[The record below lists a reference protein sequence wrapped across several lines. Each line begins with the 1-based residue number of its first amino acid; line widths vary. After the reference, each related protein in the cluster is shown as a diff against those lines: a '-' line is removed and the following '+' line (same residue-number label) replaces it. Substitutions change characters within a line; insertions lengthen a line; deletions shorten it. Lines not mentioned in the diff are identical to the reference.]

1 MYWMSVCICIIF
13 SGKQIH
19 WNWNWNWSKHLTLH
33 KASHIDNNEND
44 NNCYLPSQDLL
55 FSDDQEV
62 PAGYRKKWEVSTN
75 KNTAQQSNTSFGYR
89 TLIMKGISCDFA
101 DKQRQRNKR
110 WNTNHTTQKT
120 YLVSG
125 WTWGSRGSLKEN
137 TCSARRREQWSRS
150 HRIK

>member
-19 WNWNWNWSKHLTLH
+19 WNWNWNWSNHLTLH

-62 PAGYRKKWEVSTN
+62 PVGYRKKWEVSTN

-89 TLIMKGISCDFA
+89 TLIMKGISCDLA

-110 WNTNHTTQKT
+110 WNTNHTIPGLRVDLGVQGVPERKHVLCKET
-120 YLVSG
+120 
-125 WTWGSRGSLKEN
+125 WTMKQISSNKIN
-137 TCSARRREQWSRS
+137 SY
-150 HRIK
+150 